1 MRFMVI
7 VKGCCEGGALPSE
20 EMRLAM
26 KSFNDELTKAG
37 VLVAIE
43 GLYSTAQG
51 ARVKFNGKE
60 RIVTDGPFTEAKEL
74 VGGFWL
80 WKCPSKEAAMAWLK
94 KAPFDGGMEVELRR
108 VFEPDDFAARFSQEL
123 QQKEER
129 LWRGI

>member
-7 VKGCCEGGALPSE
+7 VRGCAGKEGPSE
-20 EMRLAM
+20 EMRTAM
-26 KSFNDELTKAG
+26 KNFNDELTKAG

-43 GLYSTAQG
+43 GLYSAAQG

-74 VGGFWL
+74 IGGFWL
-80 WKCPSKEAAMAWLK
+80 WKCPSKEAAIQWLN
-94 KAPFDGGMEVELRR
+94 KAPFDGGMEVELRQ
-108 VFEPDDFAARFSQEL
+108 VFEPDDFAARFSPEL

-129 LWRGI
+129 LWRGV

>member
-1 MRFMVI
+1 MRFMVN
-7 VKGCCEGGALPSE
+7 VKGCEGGKEPSE
-20 EMRLAM
+20 EMRVAM
-26 KSFNDELTKAG
+26 KNVNDELAKAG

-43 GLYSTAQG
+43 GLYSIEQG

-80 WKCPSKEAAMAWLK
+80 WKCPSKEAAIGWLK
-94 KAPFDGGMEVELRR
+94 NAPFDGGMEVEIRQ
-108 VFEPDDFAARFSQEL
+108 VFEPEDFAARFTQEL

-129 LWRGI
+129 LWRGL